1 LVPAKYIIATKFL
14 FSFILGQIIQTQE
27 EVYMVV
33 TAMQASAPTFFEEVI
48 SSTPGGPTNLELCLQ
63 CGTCG
68 GSCPSGQDMEH
79 TPRALFAMISA
90 GMKQQVLSS
99 NTPWY
104 CVSCYY
110 CTVRCPQ
117 EIHITDLMYTL
128 KRMAI
133 KQGNYQQSTA
143 SDAPDFSHKFI
154 EYVENYG
161 RSFELGLATRYHLSH
176 HPLGMVK
183 MAPMGLGMLR
193 RGRMDLTP
201 KRIKNIQQLKSILT
215 KAKELEGEE

>member
-1 LVPAKYIIATKFL
+1 MAT
-14 FSFILGQIIQTQE
+14 SATQ
-27 EVYMVV
+27 
-33 TAMQASAPTFFEEVI
+33 ARAPTFMEEVI
-48 SSTPGGPTNLELCLQ
+48 ASTPGGDPRLELCLQ

-68 GSCPSGQDMEH
+68 GSCPSGPDMEH
-79 TPRALFAMISA
+79 TPRALFALIAA
-90 GMKQQVLSS
+90 GLREKALSS

-133 KQGNYQQSTA
+133 KQGYSRQSTA
-143 SDAPDFSHKFI
+143 SDAPGFSETFI
-154 EYVENYG
+154 EYVENNG
-161 RSFELGLATRYHLSH
+161 RSFELGLATRYHLTH
-176 HPLGMVK
+176 HPLDMMK

-193 RGRMDLTP
+193 KGRMDLTP
-201 KRIKNIQQLKSILT
+201 KRIKGLDQLKAILA
-215 KAKELEGEE
+215 KAKEIGGNGV